1 MMMRS
6 ALYQTNTL
14 CWIFLQCQLTETTV
28 RGQTCHSTRTY
39 YPDSEPTRLCS
50 FFLMLRAQRRN
61 NKYQFYSLWL
71 TRSGLFSVKMK
82 IHKIFQNS
90 IVAYNSSIT
99 ILYKQYE
106 INMIGLL
113 QESSEKKKKKKK
125 KHKKMKEDD
134 DSD

>member
-14 CWIFLQCQLTETTV
+14 SQIFLQCQLTETIV
-28 RGQTCHSTRTY
+28 RRQTCHSTRTY
-39 YPDSEPTRLCS
+39 YPDSEPTSLCS
-50 FFLMLRAQRRN
+50 FFLMLHAQRRS

-90 IVAYNSSIT
+90 VVAYNSSIA

>member
-14 CWIFLQCQLTETTV
+14 SCFFLQCQLTETTV

-39 YPDSEPTRLCS
+39 YPDSEPTSLCS
-50 FFLMLRAQRRN
+50 FFLMMRAQRRS

-90 IVAYNSSIT
+90 VVAYNSSIT